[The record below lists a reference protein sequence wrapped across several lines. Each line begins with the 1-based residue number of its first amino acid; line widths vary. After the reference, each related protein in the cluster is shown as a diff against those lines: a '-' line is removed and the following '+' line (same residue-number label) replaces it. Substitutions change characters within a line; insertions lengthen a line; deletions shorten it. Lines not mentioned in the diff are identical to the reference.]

1 VTARPLL
8 EIRDVR
14 RSFGGLQAVAGISFT
29 LTEGEICALIG
40 PNGAGKT
47 SLFNLLAG
55 QLPCEGGTVF
65 FRGKRISGLPPH
77 AIWRRGV
84 SRTFQITAAFGNLT
98 VLENVQAALL
108 SRHRRTWN
116 MFAEAARL
124 LCEPAEALLLRL
136 NLRGRARATCAELSF
151 AELKRLEL
159 ALALANDPAL
169 LLLDEPAAGLSAGER
184 AELMELIG
192 ALRRERNLTVLF
204 TEHDMEVV
212 FSVAERIIVLHQG
225 RILADGLPQDVRRD
239 PEVQR
244 IYLGGGER
252 TPGGRGAG
260 G

>member
-1 VTARPLL
+1 
-8 EIRDVR
+8 
-14 RSFGGLQAVAGISFT
+14 
-29 LTEGEICALIG
+29 
-40 PNGAGKT
+40 
-47 SLFNLLAG
+47 
-55 QLPCEGGTVF
+55 
-65 FRGKRISGLPPH
+65 
-77 AIWRRGV
+77 
-84 SRTFQITAAFGNLT
+84 
-98 VLENVQAALL
+98 
-108 SRHRRTWN
+108 
-116 MFAEAARL
+116 
-124 LCEPAEALLLRL
+124 
-136 NLRGRARATCAELSF
+136 
-151 AELKRLEL
+151 L

-244 IYLGGGER
+244 IYLGGGGR